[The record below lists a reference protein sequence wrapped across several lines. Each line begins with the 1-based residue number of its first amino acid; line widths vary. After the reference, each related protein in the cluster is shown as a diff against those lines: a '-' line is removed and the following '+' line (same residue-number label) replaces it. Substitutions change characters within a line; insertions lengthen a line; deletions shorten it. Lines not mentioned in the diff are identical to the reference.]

1 MKISFVK
8 NISFKN
14 LSYYLISSG
23 FTALI
28 GLVINPFLSI
38 GLSHDD
44 FAIIGYFA
52 SFASVLAPIMSFSL
66 SSYYARNYFLIEE
79 KERIKLLNTI
89 LSLFVVFG
97 LLVLFFF
104 YWGYYYYHINF
115 VPSIPFKPYAFLS
128 FFPIYFS
135 SFYNIYLLDLRMQ
148 NKAQK
153 YAVVTILNALGG
165 ALLSLLL
172 VYVLR
177 YGAEGRLIAM
187 LIVAILFGIYSL
199 KAQNFSFQIDW
210 PIVQKT
216 FVFCTPLAISA
227 ILTFF
232 FMGIDR
238 TFLAHLNDNHSLG
251 LYNIGLQISGYLGI
265 FGTVVL
271 QTFEPDLYKYASL
284 KQTKKVIRLII
295 LITVVTLLPNLLFM
309 LLSKPL
315 INVLT
320 YGKYM
325 EAREFANILCL
336 RNVTT
341 SLSFALSSVLVG
353 YGFSKYELFN
363 KIIGS
368 FFAILLY
375 KYLINNYGFYGAA
388 WGQSLSWLVMG
399 VISMMFLFLRKNKIK
414 TQL

>member
-115 VPSIPFKPYAFLS
+115 VPSIPFKHYDFLS

-135 SFYNIYLLDLRMQ
+135 SF
-148 NKAQK
+148 
-153 YAVVTILNALGG
+153 
-165 ALLSLLL
+165 
-172 VYVLR
+172 
-177 YGAEGRLIAM
+177 
-187 LIVAILFGIYSL
+187 
-199 KAQNFSFQIDW
+199 
-210 PIVQKT
+210 
-216 FVFCTPLAISA
+216 
-227 ILTFF
+227 
-232 FMGIDR
+232 
-238 TFLAHLNDNHSLG
+238 
-251 LYNIGLQISGYLGI
+251 
-265 FGTVVL
+265 
-271 QTFEPDLYKYASL
+271 
-284 KQTKKVIRLII
+284 
-295 LITVVTLLPNLLFM
+295 
-309 LLSKPL
+309 
-315 INVLT
+315 
-320 YGKYM
+320 
-325 EAREFANILCL
+325 
-336 RNVTT
+336 
-341 SLSFALSSVLVG
+341 
-353 YGFSKYELFN
+353 
-363 KIIGS
+363 
-368 FFAILLY
+368 
-375 KYLINNYGFYGAA
+375 
-388 WGQSLSWLVMG
+388 
-399 VISMMFLFLRKNKIK
+399 
-414 TQL
+414 